1 MILLPLVPGTTGMVP
16 CYSTP
21 NTATYD
27 ALALCTPLDAS
38 SSPFFSFFFLEHP
51 KHGLKFFL
59 GVSFSLQVYSLYTN
73 NVLRRFNHGWS
84 SLVVRRSLQLRRR
97 RKGCHQRFRME
108 CVLVFLLRLLPKG
121 VRPPRPPAV
130 FPENRIMRAF
140 VPKARARALLP
151 PRCLEKKMRTK
162 ERRRIVVVLSS
173 IAPFSAAFLDPS
185 IHSKAVARRIFLLCT
200 GVLNHLKK
208 EYFSK
213 GGEFFPFLN
222 PKQGLSKN
230 ET

>member
-1 MILLPLVPGTTGMVP
+1 MILLPLVPLVPLVWYHATVLLILLRTTHSL
-16 CYSTP
+16 Y
-21 NTATYD
+21 A
-27 ALALCTPLDAS
+27 PLDAS

-140 VPKARARALLP
+140 VPKARARARFCHRDASKK
-151 PRCLEKKMRTK
+151 RCGLKKDV
-162 ERRRIVVVLSS
+162 ESS
-173 IAPFSAAFLDPS
+173 SSFLRSRLFSPHSWIHPS
-185 IHSKAVARRIFLLCT
+185 IRKPWRE
-200 GVLNHLKK
+200 
-208 EYFSK
+208 EYSFSVQV
-213 GGEFFPFLN
+213 F
-222 PKQGLSKN
+222 
-230 ET
+230 

>member
-1 MILLPLVPGTTGMVP
+1 MVPCYSTPNTATYMVP

-140 VPKARARALLP
+140 VPKARARARFCHRDASKK
-151 PRCLEKKMRTK
+151 RCGLKKDV
-162 ERRRIVVVLSS
+162 ESS
-173 IAPFSAAFLDPS
+173 SSFLRSRLFSPHSWIYPS
-185 IHSKAVARRIFLLCT
+185 IRKPWRE
-200 GVLNHLKK
+200 
-208 EYFSK
+208 EYSFSVQV
-213 GGEFFPFLN
+213 F
-222 PKQGLSKN
+222 
-230 ET
+230 

>member
-1 MILLPLVPGTTGMVP
+1 MVP

-59 GVSFSLQVYSLYTN
+59 GVSFSLQVFVLRNAVYSLYTN

-140 VPKARARALLP
+140 VPKARARARFCHRDASKK
-151 PRCLEKKMRTK
+151 RCGLKKDV
-162 ERRRIVVVLSS
+162 ESS
-173 IAPFSAAFLDPS
+173 SSFLRSRLFSPHSWIHPS
-185 IHSKAVARRIFLLCT
+185 IRKPWRE
-200 GVLNHLKK
+200 
-208 EYFSK
+208 EYSFSVQV
-213 GGEFFPFLN
+213 F
-222 PKQGLSKN
+222 
-230 ET
+230 

>member
-1 MILLPLVPGTTGMVP
+1 MVP

-140 VPKARARALLP
+140 VPKARARARFCHRDASKK
-151 PRCLEKKMRTK
+151 RCGLKKDV
-162 ERRRIVVVLSS
+162 ESS
-173 IAPFSAAFLDPS
+173 SSFLRSRLFSPHSWIHPS
-185 IHSKAVARRIFLLCT
+185 IRKPWRE
-200 GVLNHLKK
+200 
-208 EYFSK
+208 EYSFSVQV
-213 GGEFFPFLN
+213 F
-222 PKQGLSKN
+222 
-230 ET
+230 

>member
-73 NVLRRFNHGWS
+73 NVLRRFNLGWS

-140 VPKARARALLP
+140 VPKARARARFCHRDASKK
-151 PRCLEKKMRTK
+151 RCGLKKDV
-162 ERRRIVVVLSS
+162 ESS
-173 IAPFSAAFLDPS
+173 SSFLRSRLFSPHSWIHPS
-185 IHSKAVARRIFLLCT
+185 IRKPWRE
-200 GVLNHLKK
+200 
-208 EYFSK
+208 EYSFSVQV
-213 GGEFFPFLN
+213 F
-222 PKQGLSKN
+222 
-230 ET
+230 

>member
-1 MILLPLVPGTTGMVP
+1 MVP

-121 VRPPRPPAV
+121 VRPPSPPAV

-140 VPKARARALLP
+140 VPKARARARFCHRDASKK
-151 PRCLEKKMRTK
+151 RCGLKKDV
-162 ERRRIVVVLSS
+162 ESS
-173 IAPFSAAFLDPS
+173 SSFLRSRLFSPHSWIHPS
-185 IHSKAVARRIFLLCT
+185 IRKPWRE
-200 GVLNHLKK
+200 
-208 EYFSK
+208 EYSFSVQV
-213 GGEFFPFLN
+213 F
-222 PKQGLSKN
+222 
-230 ET
+230 

>member
-38 SSPFFSFFFLEHP
+38 SSSFFSFFFLEHP

-140 VPKARARALLP
+140 VPKARARARFCHRDASKK
-151 PRCLEKKMRTK
+151 RCGLKKDV
-162 ERRRIVVVLSS
+162 ESS
-173 IAPFSAAFLDPS
+173 SSFLRSRLFSPHSWIHPS
-185 IHSKAVARRIFLLCT
+185 IRKPWRE
-200 GVLNHLKK
+200 
-208 EYFSK
+208 EYSFSVQV
-213 GGEFFPFLN
+213 F
-222 PKQGLSKN
+222 
-230 ET
+230 

>member
-84 SLVVRRSLQLRRR
+84 SLVVRRSLQLRKR

-140 VPKARARALLP
+140 VPKARARARFCHRDASKK
-151 PRCLEKKMRTK
+151 RCGLKKDV
-162 ERRRIVVVLSS
+162 ESS
-173 IAPFSAAFLDPS
+173 SSFLRSRLFSPHSWIHPS
-185 IHSKAVARRIFLLCT
+185 IRKPWRE
-200 GVLNHLKK
+200 
-208 EYFSK
+208 EYSFSVQV
-213 GGEFFPFLN
+213 F
-222 PKQGLSKN
+222 
-230 ET
+230 

>member
-1 MILLPLVPGTTGMVP
+1 MVPCYSTPNTATYMVP

-140 VPKARARALLP
+140 VPKARARARFCHRDASKK
-151 PRCLEKKMRTK
+151 RCGLKKDV
-162 ERRRIVVVLSS
+162 ESS
-173 IAPFSAAFLDPS
+173 SSFLRSRLFSPHSWIHPS
-185 IHSKAVARRIFLLCT
+185 IRKPWRE
-200 GVLNHLKK
+200 
-208 EYFSK
+208 EYSFSVQV
-213 GGEFFPFLN
+213 F
-222 PKQGLSKN
+222 
-230 ET
+230 

>member
-140 VPKARARALLP
+140 VPKARARARFCHRDASKK
-151 PRCLEKKMRTK
+151 RCGLKKDV
-162 ERRRIVVVLSS
+162 ESS
-173 IAPFSAAFLDPS
+173 SSFLRSRLFSPHSWIHPS
-185 IHSKAVARRIFLLCT
+185 IRKPWRE
-200 GVLNHLKK
+200 
-208 EYFSK
+208 EYSFSVQV
-213 GGEFFPFLN
+213 F
-222 PKQGLSKN
+222 
-230 ET
+230 

>member
-1 MILLPLVPGTTGMVP
+1 MVP

-51 KHGLKFFL
+51 KHGLKKKRY

-140 VPKARARALLP
+140 VPKARARARFCHRDASKK
-151 PRCLEKKMRTK
+151 RCGLKKDV
-162 ERRRIVVVLSS
+162 ESS
-173 IAPFSAAFLDPS
+173 SSFLRSRLFSPHSWIHPS
-185 IHSKAVARRIFLLCT
+185 IRKPWRE
-200 GVLNHLKK
+200 
-208 EYFSK
+208 EYSFSVQV
-213 GGEFFPFLN
+213 F
-222 PKQGLSKN
+222 
-230 ET
+230 

>member
-1 MILLPLVPGTTGMVP
+1 MVP

-51 KHGLKFFL
+51 KHGFKKKHLFL
-59 GVSFSLQVYSLYTN
+59 GVSFSLQVFVLRNAVYSLYTN

-140 VPKARARALLP
+140 VPKARARARFCHRDASKK
-151 PRCLEKKMRTK
+151 RCGLKKDV
-162 ERRRIVVVLSS
+162 ESS
-173 IAPFSAAFLDPS
+173 SSFLRSRLFSPHSWIHPS
-185 IHSKAVARRIFLLCT
+185 IRKPWRE
-200 GVLNHLKK
+200 
-208 EYFSK
+208 EYSFSVQV
-213 GGEFFPFLN
+213 F
-222 PKQGLSKN
+222 
-230 ET
+230 

>member
-1 MILLPLVPGTTGMVP
+1 MHSLGRLIK
-16 CYSTP
+16 S
-21 NTATYD
+21 
-27 ALALCTPLDAS
+27 
-38 SSPFFSFFFLEHP
+38 FFFFFFLEHP
-51 KHGLKFFL
+51 KHGLKKKRY

-140 VPKARARALLP
+140 VPKARARARFCHRDASKK
-151 PRCLEKKMRTK
+151 RCGLKKDV
-162 ERRRIVVVLSS
+162 ESS
-173 IAPFSAAFLDPS
+173 SSFLRSRLFSPHSWIHPS
-185 IHSKAVARRIFLLCT
+185 IRKPWRE
-200 GVLNHLKK
+200 
-208 EYFSK
+208 EYSFSVQV
-213 GGEFFPFLN
+213 F
-222 PKQGLSKN
+222 
-230 ET
+230 

>member
-1 MILLPLVPGTTGMVP
+1 MHSLGRLIK
-16 CYSTP
+16 S
-21 NTATYD
+21 
-27 ALALCTPLDAS
+27 
-38 SSPFFSFFFLEHP
+38 FFFFFFLEHP

-140 VPKARARALLP
+140 VPKARARARFCHRDASKK
-151 PRCLEKKMRTK
+151 RCGLKKDV
-162 ERRRIVVVLSS
+162 ESS
-173 IAPFSAAFLDPS
+173 SSFLRSRLFSPHSWIHPS
-185 IHSKAVARRIFLLCT
+185 IRKPWRE
-200 GVLNHLKK
+200 
-208 EYFSK
+208 EYSFSVQV
-213 GGEFFPFLN
+213 F
-222 PKQGLSKN
+222 
-230 ET
+230 